1 MLRAQRVLRF
11 VLASGAA
18 ILLWAGTA
26 QTRNQ
31 EKPSAAAQPKPQH
44 REASPEK
51 VTSATIRPIKFR
63 VGESCP
69 LDPKFTATI
78 ETNGA
83 TTVQYEWLRSSGK
96 LLPEETVKF
105 AAAGSKQV
113 TWSWKLGAPGKKV
126 NEWVELQIHSPNR
139 LTSNKV
145 PVAFTCA
152 SDPTGGGGHPK
163 K

>member
-1 MLRAQRVLRF
+1 MFRAQRVLRF
-11 VLASGAA
+11 ILAGGMA

-31 EKPSAAAQPKPQH
+31 EQPSAAAQQKPKGPQ
-44 REASPEK
+44 ASPEK

-69 LDPKFTATI
+69 LDPKFSATI

-83 TTVQYEWLRSSGK
+83 TTVQYEWLRSSEK
-96 LLPEETVKF
+96 LLPEENLKF
-105 AAAGSKQV
+105 TAAGSKQV

-126 NEWVELQIHSPNR
+126 NEWVQLQILSPNR
-139 LTSNKV
+139 LISNKV
-145 PVAFTCA
+145 PVEFTCA
-152 SDPTGGGGHPK
+152 K
-163 K
+163 

>member
-1 MLRAQRVLRF
+1 MLSVGKSLRIA
-11 VLASGAA
+11 LAGGVAF
-18 ILLWAGTA
+18 LLLAGTGA
-26 QTRNQ
+26 TQNPR
-31 EKPSAAAQPKPQH
+31 EEAQPKPKH
-44 REASPEK
+44 EAAPEK
-51 VTSATIRPIKFR
+51 VTSASIRPIKFR

-69 LDPKFTATI
+69 LDPKFYATI

-96 LLPEETVKF
+96 LLPEETLKF
-105 AAAGSKQV
+105 AAAASKQV

-126 NEWVELQIHSPNR
+126 NEWVQLQILSPNR

-152 SDPTGGGGHPK
+152 SDPGGGGGGHPK